1 MVFWMTLAFLF
12 SQIFAGIAIIWDIFS
27 FQFKKREAIITCFL
41 ISATCIALHYAF
53 LDRYSAAV
61 IIGIGIIRFF
71 ISLFSTNKYWI
82 PIFILLYSIA
92 TYILFKDWY
101 DLLILT
107 SLSLSTIA
115 SFQKNDKILRYFMF
129 WGTLITIIYNF
140 VIFSPVWVLLE
151 SIFLVSNIVWYYRH
165 YIKKRIENTIS

>member
-1 MVFWMTLAFLF
+1 MTLAFVL
-12 SQIFAGIAIIWDIFS
+12 SQIFAGIAIVGDIFS

-61 IIGIGIIRFF
+61 IISIGIIRFF

-82 PIFILLYSIA
+82 PLFIFLYSLA
-92 TYILFKDWY
+92 TYTLFKDWY

-107 SLSLSTIA
+107 ALSFSTIA
-115 SFQKNDKILRYFMF
+115 SFQKNDKTLRYFMF
-129 WGTLITIIYNF
+129 WGTLITITYNF
-140 VIFSPVWVLLE
+140 LIFSPIWVILE
-151 SIFLVSNIVWYYRH
+151 SIFLVSNIVWFYRH
-165 YIKKRIENTIS
+165 YFKKCK